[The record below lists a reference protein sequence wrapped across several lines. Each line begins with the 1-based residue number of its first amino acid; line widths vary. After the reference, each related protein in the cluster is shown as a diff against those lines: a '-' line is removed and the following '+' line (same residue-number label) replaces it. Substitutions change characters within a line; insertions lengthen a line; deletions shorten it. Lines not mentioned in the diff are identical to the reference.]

1 RSSPSADAARSRS
14 WYSARD
20 RKAATSTTN
29 RTANGSIWR
38 TGSRQSAPARTRAR
52 RSRPA
57 SAPRPPLTWRT
68 RPCTATASRSG
79 NNTPHWDPCRLVR
92 QGARCQDKTQAQPQH
107 PRFGVLADE
116 DDVGP
121 VLLAG
126 LARLGPV
133 PDQHRAVG
141 AAGDQ
146 KLPVRRE
153 GETAE
158 CAVGRCELSQFLR
171 GPRVPETDRSIGARR
186 RQHLAVRREDDRRRR
201 AELGRG
207 SVRVRHDVETFRP
220 TNTPEGD
227 AAITAGSGGRL
238 AIGREGDRLELV
250 VQAGEASHLLA
261 RGRVPQQDGIASF
274 RVTSTPW
281 ILNTAPFGM
290 KLLSFQAPAQA
301 RPLPSGEK
309 ASDRLSA

>member
-92 QGARCQDKTQAQPQH
+92 QGARCQDKTQAQPQP

-146 KLPVRRE
+146 KLAICRE

-158 CAVGRCELSQFLR
+158 CAVGRCELSQLLR
-171 GPRVPETDRSIGARR
+171 GPRVPEADRSIGAGR
-186 RQHLAVRREDDRRRR
+186 RQYLAVRREDDSRRR
-201 AELGRG
+201 AEFRRG
-207 SVRVRHDVETFRP
+207 SVRVRHDVETLRP
-220 TNTPEGD
+220 TGYVPERD
-227 AAITAGSGGRL
+227 AAITAGSGQRL
-238 AIGREGDRLELV
+238 AVRREGDRFELV
-250 VQAGEASHLLA
+250 VQAGEAAHLLA
-261 RGRVPQQDGIASF
+261 RGRVPQQDGVA
-274 RVTSTPW
+274 
-281 ILNTAPFGM
+281 
-290 KLLSFQAPAQA
+290 LLP
-301 RPLPSGEK
+301 RHLDTLDLEHGPL
-309 ASDRLSA
+309 